1 MLILDG
7 GMGTELENRG
17 IDCSDPLWLTLWSAK
32 FLLPIN
38 SDFLKCIESADPWTV
53 DQLEKVNRALDEHPE
68 WLESSQ
74 DNSNLLYRIHKDYV
88 VAGADIVTSA
98 SYQASLEGTIKAG
111 AVQRWPEALWMLR
124 KSEQLVRKAVTE
136 AKVKRKVLLAAS
148 VGPFGAWLGG
158 GQEYNGDYT
167 GYTKD
172 DIRRHHEFKI
182 RAVLGG
188 SPDMLLIETIPSI
201 IEVEV
206 LVDVLNT
213 ILPPSAIPVCLSLS
227 VKSADYDRVALA
239 DGSELSNIAELAAS
253 CPSFTHLGVNCCA
266 ETVAKLSLDIL
277 QQHTSLQLIVYP
289 NSGEVYDGATKT
301 WSGNCDSSFL
311 EAATLSDWQTSVS
324 ILGGC
329 CRTGPPHI
337 AFLRHK
343 VDGFLS

>member
-38 SDFLKCIESADPWTV
+38 SDYLDSVQFDGEWTV
-53 DQLEKVNRALDEHPE
+53 DQIDAANKAISAHPE
-68 WLESSQ
+68 WLESSE
-74 DNSNLLYRIHKDYV
+74 DASNRLYLIHKDYV

-111 AVQRWPEALWMLR
+111 AVDAWPEALWMLR
-124 KSEQLVRKAVTE
+124 KSEQLVRKAISEVSV
-136 AKVKRKVLLAAS
+136 AKKTLLAAS

-158 GQEYNGDYT
+158 GQEYSGDYT
-167 GYTKD
+167 GYSKE

-182 RAVLGG
+182 RGLLGG
-188 SPDMLLIETIPSI
+188 SPDMLLIETIPSK

-206 LVDVLNT
+206 LIDVLND
-213 ILPPSAIPVCLSLS
+213 IGISIPTCLSLS
-227 VKSADYDRVALA
+227 VKNAGGVSTLA
-239 DGSELSNIAELAAS
+239 DGSELSSIADMAKS
-253 CPSFTHLGVNCCA
+253 CPCLTHMGVNCCA
-266 ETVAKLSLDIL
+266 ETVAKEALDML
-277 QQHTSLQLIVYP
+277 QPHTSLKLIAYP
-289 NSGEVYDGATKT
+289 NSGEVYDGATKS
-301 WSGNCDSSFL
+301 WSGDCDSSFL
-311 EAATLSDWQTSVS
+311 EAATLERWQSSVS

-337 AFLRHK
+337 AFLRRTA
-343 VDGFLS
+343 DDMTNL

>member
-17 IDCSDPLWLTLWSAK
+17 IGCSDSLWLTLWSAK

-38 SDFLKCIESADPWTV
+38 TDFLKSFKSVDPWTV
-53 DQLEKVNRALDEHPE
+53 DQLEEANRALKEHPE

-74 DNSNLLYRIHKDYV
+74 DTSNLLYQIHKDYV

-111 AVQRWPEALWMLR
+111 AVQSWPEALWMLR
-124 KSEQLVRKAVTE
+124 KSEQLVRE
-136 AKVKRKVLLAAS
+136 AISDAQVNRNVLLAAS

-158 GQEYNGDYT
+158 GQEYSGDYT
-167 GYTKD
+167 GYIKE

-182 RAVLGG
+182 RGLLGG
-188 SPDMLLIETIPSI
+188 SPDLLLIETIPSI
-201 IEVEV
+201 VEVQVIVEV
-206 LVDVLNT
+206 LNDVAPAL
-213 ILPPSAIPVCLSLS
+213 SIPVCLALS
-227 VKSADYDRVALA
+227 VKSADDGTVALA
-239 DGSELSNIAELAAS
+239 DGSELSRIADIAAS

-266 ETVAKLSLDIL
+266 ETVAKEALNML
-277 QQHTSLQLIVYP
+277 QRHTSLKLIAYP

-301 WSGNCDSSFL
+301 WSGDSDRSFL
-311 EAATLSDWQTSVS
+311 DAATLSDWQTSVS

-329 CRTGPPHI
+329 CRTGPSHI
-337 AFLRHK
+337 RFLRQKADEH
-343 VDGFLS
+343 L